1 MANKEQAEG
10 RYDRAKGRIKEAAGD
25 LTGDNELKAEGMAD
39 RAKGAVKEGVG
50 NVKKA
55 INNAT
60 ADDT

>member
-10 RYDRAKGRIKEAAGD
+10 RYDRARGRVKEAAGD

-39 RAKGAVKEGVG
+39 RAKGTIKESVG

-60 ADDT
+60 DDNA